1 MNDDELTPN
10 QMTAAIKISDV
21 LGEYFNDYDGT
32 IEDGESIVLL
42 AARLLQL
49 GEESIGLDDMK
60 KILDEVFWEEF
71 TAIVTPIDLIK
82 LVAISNQLLLTTND

>member
-1 MNDDELTPN
+1 
-10 QMTAAIKISDV
+10 MTAAIKISDV